1 MVIKVSVFILKDLLL
16 VYESMSVYPL
26 HIVTVTLQKNAKK
39 NWLCTP
45 SSQPLSLGILEEIER
60 T

>member
-39 NWLCTP
+39 LALY
-45 SSQPLSLGILEEIER
+45 SILSASQPGHLGR
-60 T
+60 D